1 MCHSHIFL
9 RSIIHQTAIL
19 RSIVDCQTPYLCFFL
34 QSPPPQASQFQSHSL
49 HHNHPSVPQEL
60 QRVLHRSPIRNP
72 TSNLSLHVG
81 HKKRPRMVPLF
92 LTLPLL
98 QLQLPKHQPIED
110 LQFINTLIRLRNRI
124 PTNPSQPNAQPN
136 SSKPNFPKKKPIKIN
151 CNLCSNFTD
160 LLQNR

>member
-60 QRVLHRSPIRNP
+60 QRVLHISPIRDP
-72 TSNLSLHVG
+72 TL
-81 HKKRPRMVPLF
+81 K
-92 LTLPLL
+92 LPVLR
-98 QLQLPKHQPIED
+98 
-110 LQFINTLIRLRNRI
+110 FIAPNTLIMPLHFRNLI
-124 PTNPSQPNAQPN
+124 LFFA
-136 SSKPNFPKKKPIKIN
+136 FH
-151 CNLCSNFTD
+151 LCCD
-160 LLQNR
+160 LFDILVHHGSIDTLL